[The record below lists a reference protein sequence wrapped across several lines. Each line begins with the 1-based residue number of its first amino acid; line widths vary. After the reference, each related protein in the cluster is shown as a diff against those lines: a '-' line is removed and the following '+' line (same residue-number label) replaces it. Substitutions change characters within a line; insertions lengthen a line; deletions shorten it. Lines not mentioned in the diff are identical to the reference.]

1 MDYKHHPTDV
11 IAGSLI
17 GIVTQILNVFGVTLI
32 FLENQHPVSAS
43 VKNSKES
50 IPLSQ
55 RNNDEDTQADLT
67 DKH

>member
-32 FLENQHPVSAS
+32 FLETQHPVPAS
-43 VKNSKES
+43 VENSKES

-55 RNNDEDTQADLT
+55 KNNDEDTQAANT
-67 DKH
+67 